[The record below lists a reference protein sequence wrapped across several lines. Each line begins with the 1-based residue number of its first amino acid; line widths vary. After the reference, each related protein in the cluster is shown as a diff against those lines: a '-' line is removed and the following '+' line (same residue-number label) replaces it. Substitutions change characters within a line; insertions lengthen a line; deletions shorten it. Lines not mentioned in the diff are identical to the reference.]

1 MKGAVTLLTIA
12 AVAIAVHGGAT
23 ARGTRSGARA
33 ANASGGWFLR
43 KADRRDTWL
52 YVAGSAGN
60 VINVFDL
67 TKFGDPQIGHITAGV
82 DLPGGMAVDPQGTL
96 YAPNWN
102 GANVTIY
109 PPMATEPSLTLTQ
122 DLTIPAAV
130 AVDTNGD
137 VYVANR
143 GSAPS
148 IVVFPDGQTTPSRV
162 ITSDLI
168 ESPQQ
173 IAFDGARNLYISDNL
188 MGVSELAY
196 GSQQPTAL
204 NLQGLKRA
212 EGIAID
218 PRDGNV
224 FVSDEPSQKVLVYKP
239 GNPQPL
245 RATQVTLACFLTIG
259 SVRGNQY
266 VFVPSCG
273 DDDVWVMATDSRRVR
288 GVLDFAGAGSACCI
302 VIKPPGIP

>member
-1 MKGAVTLLTIA
+1 
-12 AVAIAVHGGAT
+12 
-23 ARGTRSGARA
+23 
-33 ANASGGWFLR
+33 
-43 KADRRDTWL
+43 
-52 YVAGSAGN
+52 
-60 VINVFDL
+60 
-67 TKFGDPQIGHITAGV
+67 
-82 DLPGGMAVDPQGTL
+82 
-96 YAPNWN
+96 
-102 GANVTIY
+102 
-109 PPMATEPSLTLTQ
+109 MATESSLTLTQ

-148 IVVFPDGQTTPSRV
+148 VVVYPQGQTTPSRV

-168 ESPQQ
+168 EMPQQ
-173 IAFDGARNLYISDNL
+173 IAFDAARNLYISDSL

-196 GSQQPTAL
+196 GSQEPTAL
-204 NLQGLKRA
+204 NLQGPKRA

-218 PRDGNV
+218 PRDGNL
-224 FVSDEPSQKVLVYKP
+224 FVSDEPSQKVFVYRP

-245 RATQVTLACFLTIG
+245 RATKITLACFLTIG
-259 SVRGNQY
+259 TVRGGEY

-273 DDDVWVMATDSRRVR
+273 NDDVWVMATDTRRVR

>member
-1 MKGAVTLLTIA
+1 M
-12 AVAIAVHGGAT
+12 
-23 ARGTRSGARA
+23 S
-33 ANASGGWFLR
+33 
-43 KADRRDTWL
+43 
-52 YVAGSAGN
+52 
-60 VINVFDL
+60 
-67 TKFGDPQIGHITAGV
+67 
-82 DLPGGMAVDPQGTL
+82 VDPQGTL

-109 PPMATEPSLTLTQ
+109 PAMATEPSLTLTQ

-130 AVDTNGD
+130 SVDTNGD

-148 IVVFPDGQTTPSRV
+148 IVVYPQGQTTPSRV

-168 ESPQQ
+168 EMPQQ
-173 IAFDGARNLYISDNL
+173 IAFDAARNLYISDSL

-196 GSQQPTAL
+196 GSQEPTAL
-204 NLQGLKRA
+204 NLQGPKRA

-218 PRDGNV
+218 PRDGNL
-224 FVSDEPSQKVLVYKP
+224 FVSDEPSQKVFVYRP

-245 RATQVTLACFLTIG
+245 RATKITLACFLTIG
-259 SVRGNQY
+259 TVRGGEY

-273 DDDVWVMATDSRRVR
+273 NDDVWVMATDTRRVR